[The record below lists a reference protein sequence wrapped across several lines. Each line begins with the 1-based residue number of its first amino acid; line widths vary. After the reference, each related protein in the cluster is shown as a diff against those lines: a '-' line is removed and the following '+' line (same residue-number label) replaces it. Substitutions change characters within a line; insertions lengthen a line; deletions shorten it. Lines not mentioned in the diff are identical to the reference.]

1 MADDSLLKPAADIY
15 LWVEQGTSVMLKAV
29 TSQGDP
35 VELNEH
41 ELEEVIAALQLSLK
55 RLQAR
60 DAG

>member
-1 MADDSLLKPAADIY
+1 MADDSLLKPVDDIY
-15 LWVEQGTSVMLKAV
+15 LWVEQRSSVMLKAI
-29 TSQGDP
+29 TSHGDP

-55 RLQAR
+55 RLQAE

>member
-1 MADDSLLKPAADIY
+1 MADDSMLKPAEDVY

-29 TSQGDP
+29 TSHGDP

-41 ELEEVIAALQLSLK
+41 ELEEVIVALQLSLK
-55 RLQAR
+55 RLQAG

>member
-1 MADDSLLKPAADIY
+1 MEDDSLLKPAENIY

-55 RLQAR
+55 RLQDE